1 MNRKEKR
8 LFARTWLEN
17 EDKIEYADLMDR
29 MEAGDLRS
37 IVLTYVI
44 QQYDAESPDDN
55 PQEMERLRSYYTQPL
70 KFQKEILSL

>member
-8 LFARTWLEN
+8 QHARTWLEGN
-17 EDKIEYADLMDR
+17 DKKEYTDLMDR

-37 IVLTYVI
+37 IVMTYVI
-44 QQYDAESPDDN
+44 QNYGADSPNDH
-55 PQEMERLRSYYTQPL
+55 QEMERLISYYTQPL